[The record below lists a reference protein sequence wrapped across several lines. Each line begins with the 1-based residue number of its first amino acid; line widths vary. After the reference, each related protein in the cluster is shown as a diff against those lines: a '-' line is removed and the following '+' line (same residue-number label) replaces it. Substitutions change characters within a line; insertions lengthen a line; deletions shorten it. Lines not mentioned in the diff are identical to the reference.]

1 MDKGHRRVMIHEMY
15 KIFEKLNFNITFRE
29 FLKVY
34 VNNYFEIQKA
44 FDFDNLSNT
53 SEFEN
58 FLNTQ
63 NEFLV
68 KFRKI
73 ENDKL
78 IPESKR
84 RLNILYIITHL

>member
-1 MDKGHRRVMIHEMY
+1 MDKGYRRAMIHEMY

-34 VNNYFEIQKA
+34 TDNYFEIQKA

-53 SEFEN
+53 SEFED
-58 FLNTQ
+58 FLKTQ
-63 NEFLV
+63 NQVLAKFL
-68 KFRKI
+68 KF
-73 ENDKL
+73 ENDNL
-78 IPESKR
+78 IPECKR

>member
-34 VNNYFEIQKA
+34 IDNYFEIQKA
-44 FDFDNLSNT
+44 FDFDNLSNV

-63 NEFLV
+63 NKFLV
-68 KFRKI
+68 KFLKI
-73 ENDKL
+73 ENDNL

-84 RLNILYIITHL
+84 RLNILYMCTHL

>member
-1 MDKGHRRVMIHEMY
+1 MDKGHRRAMIHEMY

-34 VNNYFEIQKA
+34 IDNYFEIQKA

-68 KFRKI
+68 KFLKI
-73 ENDKL
+73 ENDNL

-84 RLNILYIITHL
+84 RLNILYMCTHF

>member
-1 MDKGHRRVMIHEMY
+1 MDKGYRRIMIHEMY

-34 VNNYFEIQKA
+34 TDNYFEIQKA

-53 SEFEN
+53 LEFED
-58 FLNTQ
+58 FLKIQ
-63 NEFLV
+63 NPVLV
-68 KFRKI
+68 KFLKFN
-73 ENDKL
+73 NDNL
-78 IPESKR
+78 IPECKR

>member
-1 MDKGHRRVMIHEMY
+1 MY

-34 VNNYFEIQKA
+34 TDNYFDIQKV

-53 SEFEN
+53 SEFED
-58 FLNTQ
+58 FLKTQ
-63 NEFLV
+63 NPVLV
-68 KFRKI
+68 KFLKF
-73 ENDKL
+73 ENDNL
-78 IPESKR
+78 IPECKR

>member
-1 MDKGHRRVMIHEMY
+1 MDKGHRRTMIHEMY

-34 VNNYFEIQKA
+34 TDNYFEIQKA

-53 SEFEN
+53 SEFED
-58 FLNTQ
+58 FLKIQ
-63 NEFLV
+63 NPVLV
-68 KFRKI
+68 KFLKFN
-73 ENDKL
+73 NDNL
-78 IPESKR
+78 IPECKR

>member
-1 MDKGHRRVMIHEMY
+1 MDKGYRRAMIHEMY

-34 VNNYFEIQKA
+34 TDNYFDIQKV

-53 SEFEN
+53 SEFED
-58 FLNTQ
+58 FLKTQ
-63 NEFLV
+63 NPVLV
-68 KFRKI
+68 KFLKFN
-73 ENDKL
+73 NDNL
-78 IPESKR
+78 IPECKR